1 MKIKSVNLDIVIGIT
16 SALPQTGKP
25 EIAFAGRSN
34 VGKSS
39 LLNALIQRKNYAR
52 TSSQPGKTQTI
63 NYYNLNDALYLV
75 DLPGY
80 GYAKVSEATRAK
92 WGKMIERYLR
102 SSKMLR
108 AVFLLVDMRHEP
120 TANDCAMIEWIRSA
134 GFTPVIVATKM
145 DKLSR
150 NEQNKMLPVIRKK
163 LKLSAEE
170 RLIPFSAETKAGRE
184 EILSIVEEIQ
194 SGEEAPEKQEEDR
207 P

>member
-1 MKIKSVNLDIVIGIT
+1 MVIKKVNLDIVIGIT
-16 SALPQTGKP
+16 SRLPETDKP

-63 NYYNLNDALYLV
+63 NYYSLNDSLYLV

-80 GYAKVSEATRAK
+80 GYAKVSEETRAK
-92 WGKMIERYLR
+92 WGKMIEKYLR
-102 SSKMLR
+102 QSQMLKQ
-108 AVFLLVDMRHEP
+108 VFLLVDMRHEP
-120 TANDCAMIEWIRSA
+120 TANDVQMIGWIRES
-134 GFTPVIVATKM
+134 GFTPVVIATKK

-163 LKLSAEE
+163 LQMTKEE
-170 RLIPFSAETKAGRE
+170 RLIPFSAETKEGRE
-184 EILSIVEEIQ
+184 EILAILDEVLQ
-194 SGEEAPEKQEEDR
+194 DTEAQDA
-207 P
+207 